1 MANPWRAPGNLRKS
15 MEVPGEMGN
24 GRINENSNRYTDIE
38 TVRAMPCA
46 RYPTAALGRH
56 RPWKTLLRTQIAET
70 DAMSQVD
77 VENQSKSQCGW
88 NHDPPIS
95 SSLLE

>member
-1 MANPWRAPGNLRKS
+1 
-15 MEVPGEMGN
+15 VPG
-24 GRINENSNRYTDIE
+24 IQ
-38 TVRAMPCA
+38 P
-46 RYPTAALGRH
+46 
-56 RPWKTLLRTQIAET
+56 RPWVDIGFGRRVELRLPRET

-95 SSLLE
+95 ASLLE